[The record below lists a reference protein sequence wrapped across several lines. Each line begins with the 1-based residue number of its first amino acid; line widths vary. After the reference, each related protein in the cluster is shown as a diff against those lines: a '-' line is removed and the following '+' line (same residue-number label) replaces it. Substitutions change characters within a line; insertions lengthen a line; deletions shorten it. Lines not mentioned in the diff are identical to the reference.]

1 MAHRKDSADTR
12 QRILSTCVRLFIE
25 KGYTNTKMT
34 DILNTAQVSNSS
46 FQNLFHT
53 KDGIL
58 MDLVEFMFSAQFTTA
73 RSLAQKELSP
83 CFVYAIETSI
93 QMALAEINEN
103 LREIYVEA
111 YTQPTLAEYIYQR
124 TSTEL
129 AVLFGHFNSDWSES
143 DFYEAEIG
151 SAGMMRAYMARP
163 CDKYFTLRKKIERF
177 LQMSLDMYHVP
188 QEMQKSIFA
197 TLSGIDFVN
206 MANSVMKKLFAM
218 LEMTFEFKFEN
229 A

>member
-1 MAHRKDSADTR
+1 MAHRKDSTDTR

-83 CFVYAIETSI
+83 
-93 QMALAEINEN
+93 
-103 LREIYVEA
+103 
-111 YTQPTLAEYIYQR
+111 
-124 TSTEL
+124 
-129 AVLFGHFNSDWSES
+129 
-143 DFYEAEIG
+143 
-151 SAGMMRAYMARP
+151 
-163 CDKYFTLRKKIERF
+163 
-177 LQMSLDMYHVP
+177 
-188 QEMQKSIFA
+188 
-197 TLSGIDFVN
+197 
-206 MANSVMKKLFAM
+206 
-218 LEMTFEFKFEN
+218 
-229 A
+229 

>member
-1 MAHRKDSADTR
+1 MAHRKDSTDTR

-103 LREIYVEA
+103 LREIYVGV
-111 YTQPTLAEYIYQR
+111 YTKAETAEYIYR
-124 TSTEL
+124 KTAAEL
-129 AVLFGHFNSDWSES
+129 YRIFGKYMPECSES
-143 DFYEAEIG
+143 DFYEIEIG
-151 SAGMMRAYMARP
+151 TAGIMRNYMSTP
-163 CDKYFTLRKKIERF
+163 CNVYFTLENRRYRALTLFNVPKTEQEKVIEYIIKADIRKTARG
-177 LQMSLDMYHVP
+177 V
-188 QEMQKSIFA
+188 MQK
-197 TLSGIDFVN
+197 
-206 MANSVMKKLFAM
+206 LFHA
-218 LEMTFEFKFEN
+218 LEMEYDFEFKSDNFI
-229 A
+229 

>member
-1 MAHRKDSADTR
+1 MLIAHRKDSTDTR

-103 LREIYVEA
+103 LREIYIEA
-111 YTQPTLAEYIYQR
+111 YSLPNTAEYIHLKTAEKLKEIFSPY
-124 TSTEL
+124 L
-129 AVLFGHFNSDWSES
+129 PDHSDN
-143 DFYEAEIG
+143 DFYELEIG
-151 SAGMMRAYMARP
+151 TAGLIRNYMSKK
-163 CDKYFTLRKKIERF
+163 CDIRFPLSRKLERF
-177 LQMSLDMYHVP
+177 LRMSLAAYRVPEAEQDEAVAFLKTLDIRSIAQQVMRTLFQSLSMRYHFP
-188 QEMQKSIFA
+188 
-197 TLSGIDFVN
+197 LD
-206 MANSVMKKLFAM
+206 
-218 LEMTFEFKFEN
+218 
-229 A
+229 